1 MEWRDFQAYL
11 NRYGEDGEFNAL
23 ASLRR
28 DRLRG
33 KSEERT
39 AAFTP
44 PSQPAEEPAFTVT
57 EMDETYYAVKRSN
70 LRAGPGTVFA
80 QVGRTGKMAVG
91 LAPPK
96 GSTEMQ
102 KTEWNIGVIVA
113 LVDECGYRRQANKV
127 HAYMKRSPY
136 YKRGR
141 SDVNNILNLLAE
153 RCGQRLSN
161 LQNVLGFKEDWE
173 NYIDATYPEPPA
185 KLSTEE

>member
-1 MEWRDFQAYL
+1 MPGHTKRTCYRRGNWWFRVGLLCCALLIPFSIAIIAVRAAPL
-11 NRYGEDGEFNAL
+11 THVGSPGEVSNAPTHKWL
-23 ASLRR
+23 A
-28 DRLRG
+28 G
-33 KSEERT
+33 KVS
-39 AAFTP
+39 
-44 PSQPAEEPAFTVT
+44 
-57 EMDETYYAVKRSN
+57 
-70 LRAGPGTVFA
+70 
-80 QVGRTGKMAVG
+80 VG

-113 LVDECGYRRQANKV
+113 LADECGYRRQANEV

-136 YKRGR
+136 YKKGR
-141 SDVNNILNLLAE
+141 SDIVNIPYLVAE

-173 NYIDATYPEPPA
+173 NYIDATYPEPPG